1 MSEVTIQQRLIE
13 LRKAQQDL
21 PNILKEVAK
30 SATMEAI
37 QVTKDATPP
46 KAGTG
51 RGPYIGRGT
60 ITGELKAAWDPPGSV
75 IDPVLKASG
84 AGTVY
89 ETTLENDLPYASY
102 VNDGHRMD
110 RHFVPHLYVNDA
122 GILEY
127 NPSENKG
134 IMVGTKTKYVKGE
147 FMTDKGKQAYK
158 KSVERQLKE
167 KMEVLL
173 K

>member
-21 PNILKEVAK
+21 PNILKEVAR

-60 ITGELKAAWDPPGSV
+60 ITGELKAAWDTDSV
-75 IDPVLKASG
+75 IEPELKASG

-89 ETTLENDLPYASY
+89 
-102 VNDGHRMD
+102 
-110 RHFVPHLYVNDA
+110 
-122 GILEY
+122 
-127 NPSENKG
+127 
-134 IMVGTKTKYVKGE
+134 
-147 FMTDKGKQAYK
+147 
-158 KSVERQLKE
+158 
-167 KMEVLL
+167 
-173 K
+173 

>member
-37 QVTKDATPP
+37 QATKDATPP

-60 ITGELKAAWDPPGSV
+60 ITGKLKAAWDTDSVAEPEIKTSGS
-75 IDPVLKASG
+75 S
-84 AGTVY
+84 TEY
-89 ETTLENDLPYASY
+89 ETVLANNTQYASY
-102 VNDGHRMD
+102 VNDGHRLD
-110 RHFVPHLYVNDA
+110 RHFVPGLYVNEA

-127 NPSENKG
+127 DPNSGKG
-134 IMVGTKTKYVKGE
+134 ITVGTKTAYVKGE
-147 FMTDKGKQAYK
+147 FMADKGKQAYK
-158 KSVERQLKE
+158 KAVERMLKE
-167 KMEVLL
+167 KTEVLL
-173 K
+173 Q